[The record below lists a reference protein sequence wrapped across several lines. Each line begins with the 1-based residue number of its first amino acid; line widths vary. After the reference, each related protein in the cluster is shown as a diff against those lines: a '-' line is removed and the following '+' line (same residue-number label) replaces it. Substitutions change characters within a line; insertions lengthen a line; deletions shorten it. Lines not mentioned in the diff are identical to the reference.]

1 MESIPNTTNY
11 MIAGF
16 VISFVTMGIYVL
28 SIYIRNKNLKRDL
41 EMLEDM
47 EKNGKN

>member
-41 EMLEDM
+41 EMLEEM

>member
-16 VISFVTMGIYVL
+16 VISFITMGIYVL

-47 EKNGKN
+47 EKTGKN

>member
-16 VISFVTMGIYVL
+16 VISFITMGIYVL

-41 EMLEDM
+41 EMLEEM
-47 EKNGKN
+47 EKTGKN